1 MHLLQAEEE
10 RGPLILCGDRK
21 CESMKKSLLKK
32 GMSLLLTLA
41 MLCGLMVPAAS
52 ATEGHTYSDTHGN
65 WAEASI
71 ERWSDYG
78 IIQGNNGKFN
88 PGGNLT
94 RAHMAAILSRLLVL
108 PEAKD
113 AGFKD
118 VKSSDWHA
126 DYINRCATAGI
137 MLGDNGYANPD
148 ATITRQQA
156 VVMLARALGIAPV
169 KNPDLRMYSD
179 ASQVSAYAVGYM
191 AAMAEAGIVKGTS
204 ATTLSPYANITRA
217 QAVTILDRAIE
228 VYANEQGMKVEAEG
242 TGLVLVVADKV
253 KVTAPEGTTVVV
265 ADGVTGVRVNGMA
278 VNGGEVYETPAQVM
292 GGGGGGYTPPV
303 VEKVTIEVPDSQ
315 TVTASDYEGQT
326 IGDVIIKDTVANG
339 EVTLSGLVITGNL
352 TIEGGG
358 SGTIKLVD
366 CTIHGTVIMNKDLT
380 DPSAEMPRLELTD
393 TFVPAVEVKKP
404 AIIEA
409 APSTE
414 NTGVGE
420 LSASEDVIIKGAE
433 TEVEKVT
440 VPADA
445 AVPEVTVSGGAA
457 VAEVKA
463 ESEVKLAP
471 TSDSTVAK
479 VTAEAPVSIAS
490 GSVPVVEVPA
500 GATASVT
507 VDKGAAVGTVEAK
520 GSTTISAHADAE
532 VSKVTA
538 EAPVSIE
545 SGSVPVVEVPA
556 GAEASVAVS
565 GTASVDKVDAQ
576 GKTSVTVSDTASVDK
591 VEAKAET
598 TVATEGS
605 ASINS
610 VKAESSVTVAGGT
623 VNNVEVP
630 AEAED
635 VKVSVSTGATITDV
649 TVNTDKAVEI
659 ETEEEGAIGSV
670 SSDDEAI
677 TPNVTVNGTEA
688 QVHQHAWNTGVVTT
702 QPTCT
707 AAGVKTFT
715 CSGDNCPVGTK
726 TEAVAATGHSWGTGE
741 ITTPATC
748 TTNGVKT
755 FTCANECGTAYTES
769 IAAISH
775 SWGSWTKT
783 DDDNHQRVC
792 ANDAQHVETAAHKW
806 NEGEVTTAPTCTEKG
821 VETFTCSVCAGQKT
835 AEVDALGHTEVVD
848 AAVAPTCTETGL
860 TEGKHCSVCSE
871 VLVAQEVVPALGHT
885 EVVDEAVAPTCTETG
900 LTEGKH
906 CSVCNEVLVAQD
918 VVPALD
924 HDFTGDFDDYD
935 EIYHWH
941 ICNRCD
947 VTDTKI
953 EHTYEEKDCSKD
965 APCSDCDYVKP
976 AGQHSWDNGVITT
989 QPTCTE
995 KGVKTFHC
1003 TVCATGTKTE
1013 EVAALGHTEVV
1024 DKAVE
1029 STCTETGLTEGKH
1042 CDLCSTVLVK
1052 QEIVPVKP
1060 HTEAVDAAVAPTCTA
1075 TGLTEGKHCSVCS
1088 TVLVKQDVV
1097 PAKGHTEVVDAAVDP
1112 TCTETGL
1119 TEGKHCSVCNTV
1131 LVAQEVVGVLGHE
1144 FGATYSSD
1152 DGRDE
1157 TGHWHIC
1164 RREGCSAIDAKQD
1177 HSFNTTDCAKE
1188 AICVLCGYTKAAGQ
1202 HSWNAGE
1209 ITDAPTCT
1217 EKGEKTF
1224 TCGVCGA
1231 KRTEDVDALDHA
1243 WGDWTYVAGST
1254 THIRTCANDATHTE
1268 TGAHAWSDWSIA
1280 DDEHKHV
1287 CSVCGGVERGAHNFG
1302 DDYICDTCGYGKS
1315 ATYSVYIRHINE
1327 ELGGVKDALKV
1338 VSGKLQ
1344 ITIPGY
1350 GTYAVGEKLPEIT
1363 REGWTYN
1370 GWNMAVTGTA
1380 ANPYHYLSGQFTEIT
1395 ADVEKE
1401 LLKAIDNG
1409 YDICLNCI
1417 GEPMGANGF
1426 SVELSVDTYDMGYK
1440 LIPPADRTD
1449 EMYYLTFMCT
1459 DRASSYGGSVWEEKS
1474 YEGFVMASQL
1484 PESGYHYF
1492 NAIEI
1497 RDEKENLLAVAE
1509 RGDSFPGF
1517 FAEIYGSSLA
1527 DHDTPVVTIDYAASD
1542 ANNIVYKIS
1551 GLTTMMNY
1559 QLTDSEGTMYVLG
1572 DAINTGY
1579 VTLTTGVDN
1588 PLSGPAMLHGVA
1600 AFNNGA
1606 NFGMETMKPVIV
1618 SIPDFDPNGSANAG
1632 LNALIQE
1639 ANTLGLLGYVD
1650 ANTFTATAG
1659 MTRKQVAMLA
1669 ADLVGLTPASGAT
1682 LTWNFTDGANLSA
1695 NEKSLILALCQKG
1708 IVSGYSDGRFNPDG
1722 ILTNAAVVKI
1732 LDNALG
1738 NPLVPVN
1745 WKNDPIDRDYWAFW
1759 NYAAL
1764 DSLGLLNEKIMVP
1777 DNAGTA
1783 KETLSAFIAA
1793 AKWLAQN
1800 PNYVGPDCSVAGI
1813 HMSDMNGPLSV
1824 RWNEPAAVAGI
1835 EEVTYSVTLYADDG
1849 SKMTFNCGSDTL
1861 MPVFGLNQG
1870 DYNQIVVTTLAN
1882 GGRFAGSEETTAL
1895 KLNVTETTKIAADV
1909 TVYPTASGQYT
1920 MVITGLKPYS
1930 DWHMF
1935 IGGKQGE
1942 HGSGVGGSS
1951 DGSGMAVIQLGSYAV
1966 DLIENGE
1973 LWYHL
1978 REFDTMNFVNG
1989 TEVKLDA
1996 VNRGSWTK
2004 VVKADVDN
2012 SIVWG
2017 VSNIAFEDSFIEWTP
2032 SASAPTDTYYRVYLR
2047 VAGTDN
2053 DWVDH
2058 TGTTSNRVPTYTAP
2072 AGKYDAILV
2081 VTNYDGWT
2089 VAEDFAPLALTVKED
2104 AANAAP
2110 TLVSATKKADGV
2122 YEFVFAG
2129 LDPNKAH
2136 TMWLQDAEVD
2146 FWNRCATKPD
2156 FDANGNAIF
2165 TLDYPQALALLGQ
2178 GCYYRIVTCNSSTI
2192 STDGASN
2199 ETHYA
2204 FNGPWQF
2211 YQDKDA
2217 VSYAVTNIRFEDE
2230 FLKWDRPTAL
2240 NDDMNYQY
2248 RVRLSNDGGNSWV
2261 TGCGVGGEDVVA
2273 YCFDPGTYNKVII
2286 YTQVDGAQMAYAM
2299 ADINLTITRDS
2310 DAKVALGTTTFTEVL
2325 NDNGEVEG
2333 YKMTVTGLQPDTSY
2347 ILSVQDARENFND
2360 RNFHD
2365 VRANAE
2371 GVAETTF
2378 WNPQIVEDG
2387 YYSIQEQTSNT
2398 VSADGKSCTTS
2409 YAYVSGTTKCLPTEK
2424 LWFEEENGSL
2434 YLNWAYKP
2442 LPGIKDFDYYN
2453 IYFIENMG
2461 EDGTLVGT
2469 VRANENRW
2477 LVNNSDC
2484 VAGTYKR
2491 VRLQA
2496 IDEDGVRGATNWFES
2511 PMFLTITEGAAT
2523 DAAVSFT
2530 ETGTANEY
2538 KAKITG
2544 LTGADNA
2551 SYELGVGPKAGEFV
2565 TGSLQGQFGQTS
2577 ASTYVHA
2584 TSSPAYYRLREFVD
2598 VKAQTYYT
2606 ASFTIRSGQW
2616 AEISAE
2622 APVDYSVSNIR
2633 FDGITIRWDE
2643 PAGFT
2648 DDMEYRVLLHRVSDG
2663 EWVTHT
2669 NTGGPDVPTFTAPA
2683 GVYDKVSV
2691 LTMLDD
2697 EEIGCTHADL
2707 SLTVSESTAAAT
2719 PASVTFAAVPDM
2731 EDEFTV
2737 TVTGLTAGKI
2747 YTMWLS
2753 SQNDGNGSRSGA
2765 GCRVADENGTV
2776 VFNMGGSRRVEMATT
2791 GYYRI
2796 AEQVSNTV
2804 TDTSCVTEIG
2814 YCCDWTAATL
2824 GSGSGGES
2832 GGSDSGV
2839 QSGTYSV
2846 SDIKFADYY
2855 GTPMLT
2861 WTVPEKLP
2869 EGDINYCVRVTTD
2882 GGKNW
2887 KEITNTSGG
2896 LLQISS
2902 LPNTATINGIEIL
2915 TEIDY
2920 TTEIGRCTDLGI
2932 TYTPSLGTALPAAT
2946 VTLTPVSADDTYW
2959 YYVDITGMTP
2969 HTSYTLY
2976 FRDGIGQNRG
2986 DWGGT
2991 SGADGSVVDSKIG
3004 GSALHECVTNGSYL
3018 LQEFTSAT
3026 ITNNGKSCAAVFT
3039 NRGDWT
3045 KCTGTGGSDSTEK
3058 VGDIWFTTSG
3068 SMQYVNWTPVTLA
3081 SGEYY
3086 YVNGSCTWMT
3096 DSKRDLSQLLNNV
3109 TGNLDITIGKGTGS
3123 GTPTTLY
3130 TLEDAVVVEMMEAVE
3145 ITLTGQES
3153 GKYLASASGDVP
3165 TGARYTMTLKT
3176 PDGNNIRKD
3185 TKDNKGL
3192 FEMAPYAGC
3201 TAEVYVSAVELSKPV
3216 VEGGITKYTAAAM
3229 KKSPVDTNAEIIF
3242 CEAPT
3247 GVTEVSTYEELEA
3260 AAYKGGTVKLMADMG
3275 ASNKYL
3281 NVRTGPA
3288 VTIDLNGHTLTLGQ
3302 LYAEYGKEMTIL
3314 GTTEGSAIQ
3323 TGTGTG
3329 INANSYGKLTVKG
3342 GMYNKFNVQ
3351 KARGFSLE
3359 DATVIFDGNYKAI
3372 SVYDGQDVLLK
3383 NVTATSSSASGSTVD
3398 ISSSGD
3404 VQIIGGSYTCNS
3416 TTSNS
3421 GEGALV
3427 FSNCDSVDIQNA
3439 TAVSAKSGVIV
3450 QTSGAVSIDGGDYT
3464 TTGTGYGQ
3472 YGVEITSN
3480 TDSVTVENAVINAE
3494 NTALYLSSNT
3504 GAVTLTGIEVTGGDD
3519 EVCYLYDNNSVVMD
3533 DVDVTAGDGCA
3544 LQAGGSRS
3552 KSLQITDSRF
3562 YAELSE
3568 DSHAIAM
3575 DIDSVDAVTLTRVSA
3590 TAQMALDLYGADQVT
3605 IIDGFYTGAVDKG
3618 IEAYSGAMQIYNCAD
3633 VSVDAAAIEGEVW
3646 VQAHGTNTTEATL
3659 TDCTIYSPR
3668 EYGFYVSGE
3677 GVTAT
3682 LEGCEIEV
3690 GSYCAVSVNSG
3701 ATCTLKNSADRAGIY
3716 TSTDASTTLLRSDEK
3731 CALYIEGGN
3740 FLCEDYFDRVFDAY
3754 YGPVGIYI
3762 TGGAFMEDPTAGVD
3776 LDACYVEYDEVNNIW
3791 YVMPKAT
3798 GGVGG
3803 DNETEMD

>member
-1 MHLLQAEEE
+1 
-10 RGPLILCGDRK
+10 
-21 CESMKKSLLKK
+21 MKKSLLKK

-126 DYINRCATAGI
+126 DYINRCAAAGI

-156 VVMLARALGIAPV
+156 VVMLARALGIEPV
-169 KNPDLRMYSD
+169 ENPDLRMYSD

-228 VYANEQGMKVEAEG
+228 VYANEAGKKVEAEG

-253 KVTAPEGTTVVV
+253 KVAAPEGTTVVV

-278 VNGGEVYETPAQVM
+278 VTGGEVYQVPEQAVV
-292 GGGGGGYTPPV
+292 GGGGSYTPPV
-303 VEKVTIEVPDSQ
+303 IEEKVHIEVPESQ
-315 TVTASDYEGQT
+315 TVTAADYDGKT
-326 IGDVIIKDTVANG
+326 IGNVTIKDTVADG
-339 EVTLSGLVITGNL
+339 EVTLTGLEITGNL
-352 TIEGGG
+352 IIEGGG
-358 SGTIKLVD
+358 SGTIKLID
-366 CTIHGTVIMNKDLT
+366 CIIHGMVIMNKVLNE
-380 DPSAEMPRLELTD
+380 SSVEIPRLELTD
-393 TFVPAVEVKKP
+393 TFVPAVDVQQP

-420 LSASEDVIIKGAE
+420 LSASKDVIIKGAE

-445 AVPEVTVSGGAA
+445 AAPEVTVSGGAA

-520 GSTTISAHADAE
+520 GATTISAHEDAE

-538 EAPVSIE
+538 EAPVSIA

-556 GAEASVAVS
+556 GAEAEVAVS

-635 VKVSVSTGATITDV
+635 VKVSVSTGAAITDV

-688 QVHQHAWNTGVVTT
+688 QVHQHAWDTGVVTT
-702 QPTCT
+702 QPACT

-715 CSGDNCPVGTK
+715 CSADGCPVGTK
-726 TEAVAATGHSWGTGE
+726 TESVAAIGHSWGAGE

-755 FTCANECGTAYTES
+755 FTCGNDCGTSYTES

-775 SWGSWTKT
+775 SWGSWTKA

-806 NEGEVTTAPTCTEKG
+806 NEGVITTPATCTEKG
-821 VETFTCSVCAGQKT
+821 VKTFTCGVCGEKRT
-835 AEVDALGHTEVVD
+835 EEVAALGHTEVVD
-848 AAVAPTCTETGL
+848 AAVESTCTETGL

-871 VLVAQEVVPALGHT
+871 
-885 EVVDEAVAPTCTETG
+885 
-900 LTEGKH
+900 
-906 CSVCNEVLVAQD
+906 
-918 VVPALD
+918 
-924 HDFTGDFDDYD
+924 
-935 EIYHWH
+935 
-941 ICNRCD
+941 
-947 VTDTKI
+947 
-953 EHTYEEKDCSKD
+953 
-965 APCSDCDYVKP
+965 
-976 AGQHSWDNGVITT
+976 
-989 QPTCTE
+989 
-995 KGVKTFHC
+995 
-1003 TVCATGTKTE
+1003 
-1013 EVAALGHTEVV
+1013 
-1024 DKAVE
+1024 
-1029 STCTETGLTEGKH
+1029 
-1042 CDLCSTVLVK
+1042 VLVK

-1075 TGLTEGKHCSVCS
+1075 TGLTEGKHCSVCNE
-1088 TVLVKQDVV
+1088 VLVKQEVV
-1097 PAKGHTEVVDAAVDP
+1097 PATGHTEVVDAAVEP

-1119 TEGKHCSVCNTV
+1119 TEGKHCSVCNEV
-1131 LVAQEVVGVLGHE
+1131 LVAQDTVPALGHD
-1144 FGATYSSD
+1144 FTGSFDAY
-1152 DGRDE
+1152 DE
-1157 TGHWHIC
+1157 TYHWHIC
-1164 RREGCSAIDAKQD
+1164 NRCDATDTKVV
-1177 HSFNTTDCAKE
+1177 HTYTETDCTKDAP
-1188 AICVLCGYTKAAGQ
+1188 CSDCGYVKPGGQ
-1202 HSWNAGE
+1202 HSEDGGV
-1209 ITDAPTCT
+1209 ITTAPTCT
-1217 EKGEKTF
+1217 EKGVKTF
-1224 TCGVCGA
+1224 TCGVCGDT
-1231 KRTEDVDALDHA
+1231 RTEEVAALDHA

-1254 THIRTCANDATHTE
+1254 THIRTCANDATHQE

-1287 CSVCGGVERGAHNFG
+1287 CSVCEGVERGAHDFG
-1302 DDYICDTCGYGKS
+1302 DDYICDTCDYGKS
-1315 ATYSVYIRHINE
+1315 AAYPVYIRHINE
-1327 ELGGVKDALKV
+1327 DLGTVAEALKV

-1344 ITIPGY
+1344 ITIPDY

-1363 REGWTYN
+1363 REGWAYN

-1426 SVELSVDTYDMGYK
+1426 SVEMSVDTYDMGYK

-1449 EMYYLTFMCT
+1449 KMYYLTFVCT
-1459 DRASSYGGSVWEEKS
+1459 DRATSYGCSVWEEEN
-1474 YEGFVMASQL
+1474 YEDFVMASQL

-1492 NAIEI
+1492 GAFEI
-1497 RDEKENLLAVAE
+1497 RDEKGNLLAVAE

-1527 DHDTPVVTIDYAASD
+1527 DHDTPVVTIDYTASD

-1551 GLTTMMNY
+1551 GLTTKMNY

-1600 AFNNGA
+1600 AFHNGA

-1632 LNALIQE
+1632 LNTLIQE
-1639 ANTLGLLGYVD
+1639 ANTLGLLDYVD
-1650 ANTFTATAG
+1650 ETTFTVTGG

-1669 ADLVGLTPASGAT
+1669 ADLVGLTPANGAS
-1682 LTWNFTDGANLSA
+1682 LTWNFTDGANLTA
-1695 NEKSLILALCQKG
+1695 TEKALILALCQKG
-1708 IVSGYSDGRFNPDG
+1708 IMAGYKDGTFAPDDVV
-1722 ILTNAAVVKI
+1722 TNAQVVKL

-1764 DSLGLLNEKIMVP
+1764 DSLGLLNEKIMVAE
-1777 DNAGTA
+1777 NAATA
-1783 KETLSAFIAA
+1783 KETLSAFIAG
-1793 AKWLAQN
+1793 AKWLAAN

-1813 HMSDMNGPLSV
+1813 HLGDTNGPLSV

-1870 DYNQIVVTTLAN
+1870 AYNHIVVTTRAN

-1895 KLNVTETTKIAADV
+1895 KLNVTETTKTAADV
-1909 TVYPTASGQYT
+1909 TVYPTAAGQYT
-1920 MVITGLKPYS
+1920 MVITGLMPRT

-1935 IGGKQGE
+1935 IGGAQGQ

-1951 DGSGMAVIQLGSYAV
+1951 DSSGMAVITLGSYAV

-1978 REFDTMNFVNG
+1978 REFDNIDFVNG

-1996 VNRGSWTK
+1996 VNRGSWAKIT
-2004 VVKADVDN
+2004 KADVDTTMKF
-2012 SIVWG
+2012 G
-2017 VSNIAFEDSFIEWTP
+2017 VSDIAFEGNFIEWTP
-2032 SASAPTDTYYRVYLR
+2032 SPTAPTGMHYRVLLR
-2047 VAGTDN
+2047 TAGTD
-2053 DWVDH
+2053 DGWVEH
-2058 TGTTSNRVPTYTAP
+2058 TGTSSNAVPTYTAP
-2072 AGKYDAILV
+2072 AGVYDAVLV
-2081 VTNYDGWT
+2081 VSEYDGWNM
-2089 VAEDFAPLALTVKED
+2089 AEDFAPLALTVKED

-2110 TLVSATKKADGV
+2110 TLVSATKNADGM
-2122 YEFVFAG
+2122 YEFVFTG

-2136 TMWLQDAEVD
+2136 TMWLQDQEAD
-2146 FWNRCATKPD
+2146 FHNRYGARVN
-2156 FDANGNAIF
+2156 FNANGNGVV
-2165 TLDYPQALALLGQ
+2165 TLSDSQAMALLGQ

-2192 STDGASN
+2192 STDGQSN

-2204 FNGPWQF
+2204 FNGPWQY

-2217 VSYAVTNIRFEDE
+2217 VSYAATNIRFEDE

-2240 NDDMNYQY
+2240 TDDMDYQY
-2248 RVRLSNDGGNSWV
+2248 RVRLSSDGGNSWV
-2261 TGCGVGGEDVVA
+2261 AGCGVGGEDVVA
-2273 YCFDPGTYNKVII
+2273 YCFTPGTYNKVII

-2299 ADINLTITRDS
+2299 ADINLTITRES
-2310 DAKVALGTTTFTEVL
+2310 DAKVALGTTTFTKVL
-2325 NDNGEVEG
+2325 NSNNEVEG
-2333 YKMTVTGLQPDTSY
+2333 YKMTVTGLQPNTSY
-2347 ILSVQDARENFND
+2347 ILSVQDAREDYND

-2365 VRANAE
+2365 VRSNAD

-2387 YYSIQEQTSNT
+2387 YYSIQEQTSNA
-2398 VSADGKSCTTS
+2398 VSTDGMSCVTG
-2409 YAYVSGTTKCLPTEK
+2409 YAYVSGTTKCLPSEK
-2424 LWFEEENGSL
+2424 TWFEEENGSL
-2434 YLNWAYKP
+2434 YLNWAYSP
-2442 LPGIKDFDYYN
+2442 LINVEDIDYYN

-2491 VRLQA
+2491 VRLEA
-2496 IDEDGVRGATNWFES
+2496 VDEEGVWTNTNWFES

-2523 DAAVSFT
+2523 DATVSFT
-2530 ETGTANEY
+2530 ETNIANEY
-2538 KAKITG
+2538 KAQITG

-2577 ASTYVHA
+2577 ASIYAHT
-2584 TSSPAYYRLREFVD
+2584 TSTPAYYRLREFVD
-2598 VKAQTYYT
+2598 VKAQSYYT
-2606 ASFTIRSGQW
+2606 ASFTIRSSQW
-2616 AEISAE
+2616 AELTAT
-2622 APVDYSVSNIR
+2622 APVDYSVSNVR
-2633 FDGITIRWDE
+2633 FGGITIRWDE
-2643 PAGFT
+2643 PAGVT

-2663 EWVTHT
+2663 EWVHHT
-2669 NTGGPDVPTFTAPA
+2669 NTGDPDVPTFTAPA
-2683 GVYDKVSV
+2683 GTYDKVSV
-2691 LTMLDD
+2691 LTLQND

-2719 PASVTFAAVPDM
+2719 PASVTFAAVPDT

-2737 TVTGLTAGKI
+2737 TVTGLTAGKT

-2753 SQNDGNGSRSGA
+2753 DQNDGNGSRSGA

-2776 VFNMGGSRRVEMATT
+2776 VFNMSGARRVEMATT

-2804 TDTSCVTEIG
+2804 SATSCVTEIG
-2814 YCCDWTAATL
+2814 
-2824 GSGSGGES
+2824 
-2832 GGSDSGV
+2832 
-2839 QSGTYSV
+2839 
-2846 SDIKFADYY
+2846 
-2855 GTPMLT
+2855 
-2861 WTVPEKLP
+2861 
-2869 EGDINYCVRVTTD
+2869 
-2882 GGKNW
+2882 
-2887 KEITNTSGG
+2887 
-2896 LLQISS
+2896 
-2902 LPNTATINGIEIL
+2902 
-2915 TEIDY
+2915 
-2920 TTEIGRCTDLGI
+2920 
-2932 TYTPSLGTALPAAT
+2932 
-2946 VTLTPVSADDTYW
+2946 
-2959 YYVDITGMTP
+2959 
-2969 HTSYTLY
+2969 
-2976 FRDGIGQNRG
+2976 
-2986 DWGGT
+2986 
-2991 SGADGSVVDSKIG
+2991 
-3004 GSALHECVTNGSYL
+3004 
-3018 LQEFTSAT
+3018 
-3026 ITNNGKSCAAVFT
+3026 
-3039 NRGDWT
+3039 
-3045 KCTGTGGSDSTEK
+3045 
-3058 VGDIWFTTSG
+3058 
-3068 SMQYVNWTPVTLA
+3068 
-3081 SGEYY
+3081 
-3086 YVNGSCTWMT
+3086 
-3096 DSKRDLSQLLNNV
+3096 
-3109 TGNLDITIGKGTGS
+3109 
-3123 GTPTTLY
+3123 
-3130 TLEDAVVVEMMEAVE
+3130 
-3145 ITLTGQES
+3145 
-3153 GKYLASASGDVP
+3153 
-3165 TGARYTMTLKT
+3165 
-3176 PDGNNIRKD
+3176 
-3185 TKDNKGL
+3185 
-3192 FEMAPYAGC
+3192 
-3201 TAEVYVSAVELSKPV
+3201 
-3216 VEGGITKYTAAAM
+3216 
-3229 KKSPVDTNAEIIF
+3229 
-3242 CEAPT
+3242 
-3247 GVTEVSTYEELEA
+3247 
-3260 AAYKGGTVKLMADMG
+3260 
-3275 ASNKYL
+3275 
-3281 NVRTGPA
+3281 
-3288 VTIDLNGHTLTLGQ
+3288 
-3302 LYAEYGKEMTIL
+3302 
-3314 GTTEGSAIQ
+3314 
-3323 TGTGTG
+3323 
-3329 INANSYGKLTVKG
+3329 
-3342 GMYNKFNVQ
+3342 
-3351 KARGFSLE
+3351 
-3359 DATVIFDGNYKAI
+3359 
-3372 SVYDGQDVLLK
+3372 
-3383 NVTATSSSASGSTVD
+3383 
-3398 ISSSGD
+3398 
-3404 VQIIGGSYTCNS
+3404 
-3416 TTSNS
+3416 
-3421 GEGALV
+3421 
-3427 FSNCDSVDIQNA
+3427 
-3439 TAVSAKSGVIV
+3439 
-3450 QTSGAVSIDGGDYT
+3450 
-3464 TTGTGYGQ
+3464 
-3472 YGVEITSN
+3472 
-3480 TDSVTVENAVINAE
+3480 
-3494 NTALYLSSNT
+3494 
-3504 GAVTLTGIEVTGGDD
+3504 
-3519 EVCYLYDNNSVVMD
+3519 
-3533 DVDVTAGDGCA
+3533 
-3544 LQAGGSRS
+3544 
-3552 KSLQITDSRF
+3552 
-3562 YAELSE
+3562 
-3568 DSHAIAM
+3568 
-3575 DIDSVDAVTLTRVSA
+3575 
-3590 TAQMALDLYGADQVT
+3590 
-3605 IIDGFYTGAVDKG
+3605 
-3618 IEAYSGAMQIYNCAD
+3618 
-3633 VSVDAAAIEGEVW
+3633 
-3646 VQAHGTNTTEATL
+3646 
-3659 TDCTIYSPR
+3659 
-3668 EYGFYVSGE
+3668 
-3677 GVTAT
+3677 
-3682 LEGCEIEV
+3682 
-3690 GSYCAVSVNSG
+3690 
-3701 ATCTLKNSADRAGIY
+3701 
-3716 TSTDASTTLLRSDEK
+3716 
-3731 CALYIEGGN
+3731 
-3740 FLCEDYFDRVFDAY
+3740 
-3754 YGPVGIYI
+3754 
-3762 TGGAFMEDPTAGVD
+3762 
-3776 LDACYVEYDEVNNIW
+3776 
-3791 YVMPKAT
+3791 
-3798 GGVGG
+3798 
-3803 DNETEMD
+3803 